1 MLKDFNADK
10 EKKFNSTVVLNHPV
24 KRTLNVCVIGTIGHV
39 EQAKAMGVD
48 AHSLEEINVFAKEA
62 KLVKKWARRYDV
74 LLVSESL
81 KRCSFLYQTNE
92 SLSATRIG
100 VAHLN
105 EY

>member
-1 MLKDFNADK
+1 MLKDFNPDK

-24 KRTLNVCVIGTIGHV
+24 KRTPNVCVIGTIGHV

-81 KRCSFLYQTNE
+81 KLRFIKLV
-92 SLSATRIG
+92 G
-100 VAHLN
+100 K
-105 EY
+105 